1 MELDFCNGR
10 QTYQLDIFGMLL
22 GYFASPIRKWEL
34 LHLVTAECLRGLR
47 FFPLMR
53 GVGPFPKEVV
63 TVAGEELGNEK
74 TELYVMLSSVR

>member
-1 MELDFCNGR
+1 L
-10 QTYQLDIFGMLL
+10 I
-22 GYFASPIRKWEL
+22 
-34 LHLVTAECLRGLR
+34 
-47 FFPLMR
+47 R

>member
-34 LHLVTAECLRGLR
+34 LHLVTTGYLRGLR

-74 TELYVMLSSVR
+74 TELYVLLSSVR